1 MSTETENNLMDKRK
15 EPLDKNWK
23 SSTIKYDTQLFA
35 ENQIEFMKEIGI
47 SINFSNI
54 SDDDYVAIEE
64 KVSEYL
70 QKKGFNEDYSPNE
83 DGKMC
88 ESILDML

>member
-1 MSTETENNLMDKRK
+1 MDKRK

-23 SSTIKYDTQLFA
+23 SSIIKHNTQLFA

-54 SDDDYVAIEE
+54 SDDDYVA
-64 KVSEYL
+64 
-70 QKKGFNEDYSPNE
+70 
-83 DGKMC
+83 
-88 ESILDML
+88 

>member
-1 MSTETENNLMDKRK
+1 
-15 EPLDKNWK
+15 
-23 SSTIKYDTQLFA
+23 
-35 ENQIEFMKEIGI
+35 MKEIGI

-70 QKKGFNEDYSPNE
+70 QKKGWLKHEFITGLERHGVLSADR
-83 DGKMC
+83 
-88 ESILDML
+88 

>member
-1 MSTETENNLMDKRK
+1 MSTETENNLMDKGK

-54 SDDDYVAIEE
+54 SDDDIDCSRC
-64 KVSEYL
+64 K
-70 QKKGFNEDYSPNE
+70 
-83 DGKMC
+83 DGY
-88 ESILDML
+88 ILMVGKFLGSSDLK

>member
-1 MSTETENNLMDKRK
+1 MDKRK

-23 SSTIKYDTQLFA
+23 SNTIKYDTQIFA

-64 KVSEYL
+64 RISEYL

-88 ESILDML
+88 ESILDVL